1 MEVAMSLKP
10 AAIPPVPAMTV
21 QVAHAAFPQGNPYL
35 TLRDELGV
43 IFADD
48 DFAHLYP
55 EVGQPSLPPWQLALV
70 TVMQFRENLS
80 DRQAA
85 EAVRA
90 RIDWKYLLGLE
101 LTDAGFDFS
110 VLSEFRARLLAG
122 HSEAILLNKLLVR
135 CRELKLVKAR
145 GKQRTDATRVLAA
158 IRVLNR
164 LELVGETLRATLN
177 TLATEAPVWL
187 QRVAPQEWYPRY
199 ARRIEDTRLP
209 DKQSER
215 DAYVRMVGEDGHDLL
230 DLLETADAPVGL
242 KELPEVQTLRL
253 VWQRHFQRK
262 TDSGTGI
269 DEVQLTPKQELP
281 PAAEAI
287 ESPYDTEA
295 RFRTRDTVSWT
306 GYMVHLSESCDDET
320 PHLITHV
327 HTTQATVHEAQCTH
341 TIQAQLV
348 AKELPPAEQLVD
360 AAYIDADLLVQSQA
374 QHHITLVGPTRPNN
388 TWQAKTAGAYTI
400 DDFVVDWEQE
410 QVRCPQGKL
419 TASWTER
426 IDHTG
431 MPYIAALF
439 SDRDCHPCPARARC
453 TRKAKGARRLKL
465 QPQAQYLALHQ
476 ARQRHASEEGRLL
489 YNRRAGIEG
498 TISQGVRAF
507 GLRQTRYRG
516 LAKAHL
522 QHIAIAAAM
531 NLDRL
536 VAWFHDIPR
545 ATTRISR
552 FAALAPA

>member
-1 MEVAMSLKP
+1 MSLKP
-10 AAIPPVPAMTV
+10 SAIPAVPAMTV
-21 QVAHAAFPQGNPYL
+21 QVAHAAFPKGNPYL
-35 TLRDELGV
+35 TMRDELGV
-43 IFADD
+43 IFDD
-48 DFAHLYP
+48 IDFVHLYP

-70 TVMQFRENLS
+70 TVLQFRENLS

-85 EAVRA
+85 EQVRA

-110 VLSEFRARLLAG
+110 VLSEFRSRLLADG
-122 HSEAILLNKLLVR
+122 SEALLLDKLLGR
-135 CRELKLVKAR
+135 CREMGLVKAR

-158 IRVLNR
+158 IRLLNR
-164 LELVGETLRATLN
+164 LELVGETLRAALN
-177 TLATEAPVWL
+177 VLATEAPVWL
-187 QRVAPQEWYPRY
+187 QSVVPREWYPRY
-199 ARRIEDTRLP
+199 GRRIEDTRLP

-215 DAYVRMVGEDGHDLL
+215 DAYARMVGADGYY
-230 DLLETADAPVGL
+230 LLELLESADAPVGL
-242 KELPEVQTLRL
+242 QELPAVQTLRV
-253 VWQRHFQRK
+253 VWQRHFRRQ
-262 TDSGTGI
+262 TDDHTGLH
-269 DEVQLTPKQELP
+269 EVQLISKQELP

-306 GYMVHLSESCDDET
+306 GYMVYLSESCDDET

-400 DDFVVDWEQE
+400 NDFVVDWEKE
-410 QVRCPQGKL
+410 QARCPQDKL

-439 SDRDCHPCPARARC
+439 SDRDCHPCPARALC
-453 TRKAKGARRLKL
+453 TRNAKGARRLKL
-465 QPQAQYLALHQ
+465 QPQAQFLALQQ

-507 GLRQTRYRG
+507 ELRQTRYRG

-522 QHIAIAAAM
+522 QHIAIAAAL
-531 NLDRL
+531 NLDRI
-536 VAWFHDIPR
+536 VAWLEELPR
-545 ATTRISR
+545 ALTRTSR
-552 FAALAPA
+552 FAALQPL